1 LTTLG
6 CTPTSGKAGFD
17 EVDRSGEFN
26 DGLSSKICSVA
37 KAKSRRSLI
46 QYADGRGQ
54 EIPKNSMNPLKDA
67 LIFFLDNIYEFLD
80 SAEEILFNK
89 LPIGKSH
96 STSCFLFGLWP
107 I

>member
-1 LTTLG
+1 
-6 CTPTSGKAGFD
+6 
-17 EVDRSGEFN
+17 
-26 DGLSSKICSVA
+26 
-37 KAKSRRSLI
+37 
-46 QYADGRGQ
+46 
-54 EIPKNSMNPLKDA
+54 MNPLKDA